1 MGGLPPV
8 WGVLGLS
15 QLPFVPSRAGGRAG
29 GSRLVAGKAG
39 GLTRTGLCLGVL
51 LLLPCSPYPG
61 GGTDPAPQK
70 GSAGA
75 GHRRG
80 TTSPI
85 VSPWGGARWDGDV
98 GYRDLVT
105 PMLAG
110 GGGKGPR
117 RSRAVWAQGSGGG
130 GVPSPGLSQALAKAI
145 FARNKGVRVR
155 PPPPRSLL
163 PAALVGQGPGGAR
176 LRGRMQLVGARQK
189 LPG

>member
-105 PMLAG
+105 PMLGWGGARDLAG
-110 GGGKGPR
+110 I
-117 RSRAVWAQGSGGG
+117 RAVWAQGSGGG

-155 PPPPRSLL
+155 PPPPDPCCLQPLWDRGL
-163 PAALVGQGPGGAR
+163 GEPG
-176 LRGRMQLVGARQK
+176 
-189 LPG
+189 